1 MIRYNLLIA
10 SMITVCSTI
19 HAMHTNQECTVYDL
33 IPRSI
38 SLHGEALDSSKAFD
52 SSTAFRE
59 CLKACYINN
68 RLLEQNIPLTR
79 EAIEQL
85 QPDAQQY
92 IDALS
97 EQEFVQKR
105 DDWMLQRNWYER
117 RMIHSHSGQ

>member
-38 SLHGEALDSSKAFD
+38 KVHGKALDSSKA
-52 SSTAFRE
+52 STAFHE
-59 CLKACYINN
+59 CLKACYIKN

-79 EAIEQL
+79 KAIEQL
-85 QPDAQQY
+85 QPDATQH

-97 EQEFVQKR
+97 KQEFVQER
-105 DDWMLQRNWYER
+105 NNWIRQRNWYER
-117 RMIHSHSGQ
+117 IMIHSHSGQ